1 MRPVVYSLCAITSV
15 LCAILLLRG
24 YLRTKARLL
33 LWSGLCF
40 FGFFVNNIVLL
51 GVVRTPLE
59 ADPILS
65 EVPALIGTA
74 VLVFGLIW
82 ETRT

>member
-1 MRPVVYSLCAITSV
+1 VRPVIYSLCAITSI
-15 LCAILLLRG
+15 LCAILLLRS

-40 FGFFVNNIVLL
+40 VGLFVNNIALL
-51 GVVRTPLE
+51 GAVRTPLE
-59 ADPILS
+59 TDPILS
-65 EVPALIGTA
+65 EVPALVGIA

-82 ETRT
+82 ETRV